1 MNIIEPNSN
10 FDFSKLSLANPSP
23 IQGGSYFTKIMCED
37 KPLYIQTPKCSTR
50 QGFLKNGKKISC
62 ELMFENTCEVFMQW
76 IENLETKCQQLIYEK
91 SNDWF
96 QNSLEMDDIETA
108 FTPPIKI
115 YKSGKYYLLRGNV
128 KMNSLTNAVL
138 IKIYNENETPVPM
151 EEVTCDS
158 SIISILEIQG
168 IKFTSKNFQIE
179 VEIKQVMVLNKE
191 HIYENCLIRKKPEAL
206 EKNSGL
212 KEKQFEN
219 LEDLKVLEEN
229 KVVEEKKE
237 EQENKVVEEKK
248 EEEENKVVEEENKVV
263 EEENKVVEEENKVV
277 EEEKEEETLLEFVDL
292 ANMDSLET
300 MQLKKPNEVYYE
312 IYREAKEKAKVAKK
326 AAITAYLEAKN
337 IKKTYMLNNLDSSS
351 EEESVGTFSD
361 EEI

>member
-1 MNIIEPNSN
+1 MNIIEPNNN
-10 FDFSKLSLANPSP
+10 FDFSKLSLANPLP

-128 KMNSLTNAVL
+128 KMNSLTHAVL

-151 EEVTCDS
+151 E
-158 SIISILEIQG
+158 
-168 IKFTSKNFQIE
+168 
-179 VEIKQVMVLNKE
+179 
-191 HIYENCLIRKKPEAL
+191 
-206 EKNSGL
+206 
-212 KEKQFEN
+212 
-219 LEDLKVLEEN
+219 
-229 KVVEEKKE
+229 
-237 EQENKVVEEKK
+237 
-248 EEEENKVVEEENKVV
+248 
-263 EEENKVVEEENKVV
+263 
-277 EEEKEEETLLEFVDL
+277 
-292 ANMDSLET
+292 
-300 MQLKKPNEVYYE
+300 
-312 IYREAKEKAKVAKK
+312 
-326 AAITAYLEAKN
+326 
-337 IKKTYMLNNLDSSS
+337 
-351 EEESVGTFSD
+351 
-361 EEI
+361 

>member
-1 MNIIEPNSN
+1 MNIIEPNNN
-10 FDFSKLSLANPSP
+10 FDFSRLSLANPSP
-23 IQGGSYFTKIMCED
+23 IQGGSYFTKIICED

-50 QGFLKNGKKISC
+50 QGFVKNGKKISC
-62 ELMFENTCEVFMQW
+62 ELMFENTCEAFMQW

-91 SNDWF
+91 SSDWF

-168 IKFTSKNFQIE
+168 IKFTTKNFQIE

-206 EKNSGL
+206 EKTNDL
-212 KEKQFEN
+212 ERENKEKQLDILEN
-219 LEDLKVLEEN
+219 LEEKESVLE
-229 KVVEEKKE
+229 KVK
-237 EQENKVVEEKK
+237 
-248 EEEENKVVEEENKVV
+248 
-263 EEENKVVEEENKVV
+263 
-277 EEEKEEETLLEFVDL
+277 EEKEEVKEFLRNIVNPSLNIRVILEKL
-292 ANMDSLET
+292 A
-300 MQLKKPNEVYYE
+300 
-312 IYREAKEKAKVAKK
+312 
-326 AAITAYLEAKN
+326 
-337 IKKTYMLNNLDSSS
+337 
-351 EEESVGTFSD
+351 
-361 EEI
+361 